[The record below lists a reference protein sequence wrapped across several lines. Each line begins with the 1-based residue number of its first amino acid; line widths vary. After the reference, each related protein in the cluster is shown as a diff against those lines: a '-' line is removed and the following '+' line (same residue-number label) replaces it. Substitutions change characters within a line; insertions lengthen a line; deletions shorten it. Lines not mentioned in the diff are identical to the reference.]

1 MYHIK
6 NRNGA
11 LASLLV
17 DASSHI
23 TYAGVLAGYNPGEVW
38 VDHLEDPSSALVWS
52 NGLDCFQFMGR
63 PNEDFTHILG
73 SFIEETLI
81 PFLKRKGISFFEF
94 AADHDE
100 WYPKIY
106 QVLANKKLDES
117 WQYIYK
123 STQKEAVRFTVSI
136 PQSFVAIS
144 INEEFISSLSSSN
157 LSNIDFLINYI
168 TRYWGTIDNFLNNGY
183 GFAAL
188 SQTKIASV
196 AMSTARYNSTHE
208 LGVET
213 IEEYRK
219 KGLSSS
225 LVKMLLN
232 AFGEKG
238 ITPYWDC
245 SDGNIA
251 SQRTIEGAGLTRV
264 RQYRVSWFY
273 F

>member
-6 NRNGA
+6 NKNRA
-11 LASLLV
+11 LSSLLV

-38 VDHLEDPSSALVWS
+38 GDHLENPSSALVWS
-52 NGLDCFQFMGR
+52 DGLECFQFMGR
-63 PNEDFTHILG
+63 PIKDAIHSLG
-73 SFIEETLI
+73 PFIEETLI

-94 AADHDE
+94 AADLDE

-106 QVLANKKLDES
+106 QALSNKKLDES
-117 WQYIYK
+117 WQYTYK
-123 STQKEAVRFTVSI
+123 STDKKAVRYKVSI
-136 PQSFVAIS
+136 PQSFVTVS
-144 INEEFISSLSSSN
+144 INEEFISSLSSSH

-168 TRYWGTIDNFLNNGY
+168 TRYWGTIENFLNNGY
-183 GFAAL
+183 GYAAL

-219 KGLSSS
+219 RGLSSS

-232 AFGEKG
+232 TFGEKR
-238 ITPYWDC
+238 IAPYWD
-245 SDGNIA
+245 
-251 SQRTIEGAGLTRV
+251 
-264 RQYRVSWFY
+264 
-273 F
+273 